1 MSLLNFIFHGLNLLN
16 TVLSN
21 FTILHALPSC
31 SCVISLVSSLPEEI
45 FISSTDWF
53 ASLILRA
60 PYSSGERSG
69 DASISS
75 MSSSSTDFELCSLF
89 ESSKS
94 SPVVGSDD

>member
-1 MSLLNFIFHGLNLLN
+1 MLN

-21 FTILHALPSC
+21 FIILQALPSF
-31 SCVISLVSSLPEEI
+31 SLMISLVPPLPEEI

-60 PYSSGERSG
+60 PYSPGERSG

-75 MSSSSTDFELCSLF
+75 MSSSSTDFELCWLF